1 MDPFG
6 RPIVSGEGDAAL
18 AADTKQAA
26 LAGGGRGWAPA
37 YGGRRQ
43 VGAVTRGGLLHNP
56 FTKYGL
62 PVRRA
67 VPRSRAGAPPLS
79 SLPRSQGVVLGFL
92 LALFL
97 ASPVRKAPPGDAD
110 ADARLTGT
118 AKKKKQQ
125 WGGPAPPPGAELKLV
140 LVVREDLG
148 MSIGKTAA
156 QCAHAAVG
164 IVQKLTRSRA
174 ALLAAWEESGQ
185 TKVSTSPACAPVH
198 DHWKAETATTA
209 DNSQVQRHRGAL
221 GAGHESRGGI
231 PARVRHSGRRPDR
244 G

>member
-62 PVRRA
+62 PVRH
-67 VPRSRAGAPPLS
+67 VVGCLQAGASPLS
-79 SLPRSQGVVLGFL
+79 SPRSQGVVLGFL

-97 ASPVRKAPPGDAD
+97 ASPVGKAPPGDAD
-110 ADARLTGT
+110 ADADARVTGN

-164 IVQKLTRSRA
+164 IVQKLTRSRG
-174 ALLAAWEESGQ
+174 ALLAAWEQSGQ
-185 TKVSTSPACAPVH
+185 TKVSTSRACAPVH
-198 DHWKAETATTA
+198 DHWRAEAAIT
-209 DNSQVQRHRGAL
+209 
-221 GAGHESRGGI
+221 
-231 PARVRHSGRRPDR
+231 RR
-244 G
+244 